1 MCNEIE
7 TNLKKSINSILR
19 YGCVFR
25 KDCFVIFTA
34 WRNPYVILSPN
45 LMTVQTSKGKAPHT
59 CKESIRGIM
68 ASKFQKELLLKL
80 PQNKVASNIVI
91 SKKNIIY
98 DRDIYDRFYRRAS
111 S

>member
-1 MCNEIE
+1 M
-7 TNLKKSINSILR
+7 R

-91 SKKNIIY
+91 SKKILYMTGTYMTDFTDEPVVKCDVPPIKNTFF
-98 DRDIYDRFYRRAS
+98 RG
-111 S
+111 